1 VAVVFA
7 TVGFFAL
14 LVAGFGLLS
23 LATDA
28 EVLPVAGLGPAP
40 GIVGTAAAVVA
51 FAAVRRSFGPR
62 DRRTAASWLVAVGC
76 FRRTWSGCS
85 SAPRSAGVDLA
96 RAIAAGG
103 FATSWFAAP
112 RIRRPR
118 RRVDCGRARAH
129 PCRSAALAVG
139 ARRRLTGPPEASL
152 PAAP

>member
-51 FAAVRRSFGPR
+51 FAAGSRRSFGPR
-62 DRRTAASWLVAVGC
+62 DRRTAACGSSPSAAFW
-76 FRRTWSGCS
+76 RTWSGCS
-85 SAPRSAGVDLA
+85 SAPR
-96 RAIAAGG
+96 
-103 FATSWFAAP
+103 
-112 RIRRPR
+112 
-118 RRVDCGRARAH
+118 
-129 PCRSAALAVG
+129 
-139 ARRRLTGPPEASL
+139 
-152 PAAP
+152 